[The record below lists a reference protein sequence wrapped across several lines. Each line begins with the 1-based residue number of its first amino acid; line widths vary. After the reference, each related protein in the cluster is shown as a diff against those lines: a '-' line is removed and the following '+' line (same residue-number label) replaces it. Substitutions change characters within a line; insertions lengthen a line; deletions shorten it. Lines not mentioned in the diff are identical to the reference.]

1 MGNEFSRRHF
11 FYGALLAGAVP
22 AGGFGSSPSL
32 SKAGFKSPNERLN
45 LATIGAGGRATSDI
59 TGCVQESDKGLLP
72 NYVAM
77 TDPDEV
83 SASTMFN
90 RYPDAVKYK
99 DFRKMLDKE
108 EKNIDAVIIAIPD
121 HMHATAAMWCMERG
135 KHVYV
140 EKPLTHTVWEARQLT
155 EAAAKYGVAT
165 QMGNQGYSNNG
176 ARVASEILWSGEI
189 GNVTEV
195 HAFTTRPIW
204 PQGMTEIPP
213 PGPIPMTLDWD
224 TWLGIANWR
233 EYPGPVTKESEGLTV
248 GGRGGGRG
256 ATPPT
261 GATSASIT
269 TGYGAT
275 PPAGATP
282 EQIAAF
288 QAAAA
293 AGRGRGGGG
302 GRGQSANGFYNPF
315 NWRGFF
321 DFGCG
326 PLGDMACHIL
336 GAVNMSLMLGAP
348 KSVQVIQQ
356 DGKSPFAF
364 PKHSITVF
372 EFPARHNM
380 APVKVYWYDAL
391 GQYPNPW
398 WPPGI
403 SHDEPIIGGQG
414 AFGPETNA
422 GGRGGAGGRAGATNI
437 TGAAGARGGAA
448 APAAGAQAQAG
459 PPGLPGG
466 APAVITPGRGAAAGR
481 GGGGGGRGGGVGNI
495 AEGAIFVG
503 DKGYMTTDTYGASVR
518 LLPLERHNAY
528 RPPSEILTRSP
539 GHYADWMRACKGGDP
554 SCSNF
559 SIAGPFT
566 EWIVM
571 GVTAL
576 HFDGKLEWDHDKME
590 FTNNAEANKYVK
602 PTFRK
607 GWSFT

>member
-1 MGNEFSRRHF
+1 MGNEFSRRNF

-22 AGGFGSSPSL
+22 AGGFGSTPSL
-32 SKAGFKSPNERLN
+32 KQIGYKSPNEKLN
-45 LATIGAGGRATSDI
+45 LATIGAGGRAADDI
-59 TGCVQESDKGLLP
+59 NGCTGQ
-72 NYVAM
+72 NFVAL
-77 TDPDEV
+77 TDPDDV
-83 SASTMFN
+83 SASSMFN
-90 RYPDAVKYK
+90 KYPSATKYK

-121 HMHATAAMWCMERG
+121 VMHATAAMWCMERG

-140 EKPLTHTVWEARQLT
+140 EKPLTRTVWEARQLT

-176 ARVASEILWSGEI
+176 ARVAAEILWSGEI

-204 PQGMTEIPP
+204 PQGMTKIPA
-213 PGPIPMTLDWD
+213 PIPVPATLDWD
-224 TWLGIANWR
+224 TWLGISAWR
-233 EYPGPVTKESEGLTV
+233 EYAGPATTEEEGLTV
-248 GGRGGGRG
+248 GRGGGAARAGGG
-256 ATPPT
+256 ATAPA
-261 GATSASIT
+261 GATSA
-269 TGYGAT
+269 
-275 PPAGATP
+275 
-282 EQIAAF
+282 
-288 QAAAA
+288 QAEADLFMRDAAA

-302 GRGQSANGFYNPF
+302 GGGNSGRGFYNPF

-336 GAVNMSLMLGAP
+336 GAVNMALMLGAP
-348 KSVQVIQQ
+348 KSVEVIQQ

-364 PKHSITVF
+364 PKHSITCF

-380 APVKVYWYDAL
+380 PPVKVYWYDAL
-391 GQYPNPW
+391 PTYPNPYK
-398 WPPGI
+398 PAGVPDG
-403 SHDEPIIGGQG
+403 EPIMGGAG
-414 AFGPETNA
+414 AFGPDTT
-422 GGRGGAGGRAGATNI
+422 GGRGGAGGGRA
-437 TGAAGARGGAA
+437 GAAGAAGFAGRGAG
-448 APAAGAQAQAG
+448 AAGAPPVAGVPAVSGAPAG

-466 APAVITPGRGAAAGR
+466 APAVITPGRGGR
-481 GGGGGGRGGGVGNI
+481 GGGGGI
-495 AEGAIFVG
+495 QEGAIFVG
-503 DKGYMTTDTYGASVR
+503 DKGMMTTDTYGASVR

-528 RPPSEILTRSP
+528 RLPPQILTRSP
-539 GHYADWMRACKGGDP
+539 GHYQDWMRACKGGDP

-571 GVTAL
+571 GVIAL
-576 HFDGKLEWDHDKME
+576 HFEGKLEWDSAKMQ